1 MTREKD
7 DMEVFH
13 GSGNVFRDVGFPNAD
28 VEQAK
33 ALLAAEI
40 IRVLRVQKLTNRA
53 AQKITGVRDS
63 DFSRIRKP
71 DLGRFTI
78 DRLMTILNKL
88 ERDVDINMEFRRRSK
103 RKGQGAQVQ
112 THV

>member
-1 MTREKD
+1 MSNKNK

-13 GSGNVFRDVGFPNAD
+13 GSSNVFRDLGFPNAD

-40 IRVLRVQKLTNRA
+40 IRIMRIQKLTNRA

-88 ERDVDINMEFRRRSK
+88 DPETDIHVEFRHRSK
-103 RKGQGAQVQ
+103 ERGKGVHQQA
-112 THV
+112 HV